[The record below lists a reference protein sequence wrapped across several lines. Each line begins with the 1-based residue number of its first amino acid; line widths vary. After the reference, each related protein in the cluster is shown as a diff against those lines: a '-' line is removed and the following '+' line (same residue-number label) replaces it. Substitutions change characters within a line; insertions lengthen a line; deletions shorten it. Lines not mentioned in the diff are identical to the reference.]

1 MSQQDA
7 AAYTQ
12 TQLWHDTTELRA
24 LCTAAGWEWRMVGG
38 VVRNLV
44 CGLPVHEVDIE
55 VVAVEL
61 SAVVAVFA
69 AYGARIVG
77 SDKLIVRMRMGD
89 IHVDIS
95 TTPHADIAVA
105 AQDRDVTM
113 NAMALLPDGTL
124 CDPCG
129 GYTDAQNG
137 ILRHINAQFG
147 RDPIRIL
154 RLMRL
159 AAEYDFV
166 VAPET
171 IAVLW
176 QLSAQAYDLT
186 ADRVW
191 HEWRLWAL
199 APYPRAGLTVLADS
213 GAIRWYPAL
222 QALQGCAQ
230 DAVHHPEGDVWVHTG
245 HVCAAA
251 AQYHAVFDGEERI
264 VLMLAAL
271 CHDLGKPLTSE
282 VVDGRIVSPGHA
294 AAGVPLTEQF
304 LAAIHAPQRYVAP
317 VANLVREHMVAL
329 GSLATQRSVRRL
341 AQRLAPTHIEL
352 WGALTHADSA
362 GRPPLPA
369 SHPGAEFV
377 ALARALHVETQ
388 MPAALVRGTDVLA
401 LGVAVGPEVKKYLAM
416 AYDAQ
421 LDGEFT
427 SAADGIAW
435 LRTQMMLATGDER

>member
-7 AAYTQ
+7 SVYTQ
-12 TQLWHDTTELRA
+12 TRLWQDTVELRA
-24 LCTAAGWEWRMVGG
+24 MCTAAGWDWRMVGG

-44 CGLPVHEVDIE
+44 RGWPVHEVDIE
-55 VVAVEL
+55 VVGVDL
-61 SAVVAVFA
+61 SEVAQVFH
-69 AYGARIVG
+69 AYDARIVG

-89 IHVDIS
+89 VQVDIS
-95 TTPHADIAVA
+95 TTPHHDIATA

-113 NAMALLPDGTL
+113 NAMALLPDGAL
-124 CDPCG
+124 VDPCG
-129 GYTDAQNG
+129 GYEDAQNSV
-137 ILRHINAQFG
+137 LRHINDKFG

-166 VAPET
+166 VDPAT
-171 IAVLW
+171 IALM
-176 QLSAQAYDLT
+176 QRLSAQSLDLT

-199 APYPRAGLTVLADS
+199 APYPRTGLTVLAES
-213 GAIRWYPAL
+213 GAICWYPAL
-222 QALQGCAQ
+222 QALQDCAQ

-264 VLMLAAL
+264 VLMLSAL

-282 VVDGRIVSPGHA
+282 FVDGRIVSPGHA
-294 AAGVPLTEQF
+294 AAGVPLAEQF
-304 LAAIHAPQRYVAP
+304 LASIHAPQRYVAP

-329 GSLATQRSVRRL
+329 GSLATPRSVRRL

-369 SHPGAEFV
+369 THPGAEFV
-377 ALARALHVETQ
+377 ALARALHVETH
-388 MPAALVRGTDVLA
+388 MPSALVRGTDVLA
-401 LGVAVGPEVKKYLAM
+401 MGVAAGPAVGRYLTM
-416 AYDAQ
+416 AYEAQ
-421 LDGEFT
+421 LDGIFT
-427 SAADGIAW
+427 SATEGIAW
-435 LRTQMMLATGDER
+435 LRTQMMSATGEE